1 MSMLWAARGGSPCL
15 IFHILI
21 HSASVGIHSDAREL
35 ENGSHSKPGI
45 ASTVEGEG
53 QESASHRQTW
63 KINMCLPTRWSTW
76 ETLLR
81 NNKRRKH
88 SLLLSFPCLH
98 TLPERFLEVS
108 KHSLVSRSNYFQ
120 GQRCPPGHLYLGP
133 QFWEREVLQPSL
145 GSCFL
150 VLEALEADWF
160 GSYFKVLFTSPGVF
174 TRARRSGSST
184 AVLPLLVWT
193 LSALA
198 VETLQCRGGTGL
210 GGMSVSSV
218 TCTSLC
224 TSKGKDRVDVVFF
237 FYFFFLQN
245 K

>member
-1 MSMLWAARGGSPCL
+1 
-15 IFHILI
+15 
-21 HSASVGIHSDAREL
+21 
-35 ENGSHSKPGI
+35 
-45 ASTVEGEG
+45 
-53 QESASHRQTW
+53 
-63 KINMCLPTRWSTW
+63 MCLPTRWSTW

-237 FYFFFLQN
+237 FYFFFYRISRGKCVHGHRVWRRRNSLRNMTELDGVALRPHVGIRLAQIPATAVWSP
-245 K
+245 